1 MACMF
6 DLRDILQLVVN
17 GFNYCALAQHQLIED
32 RHQLVFHV
40 LANLGHELYIII
52 EQKVKQ
58 RLRDIAFVSKKFTE
72 QVFNHL
78 WYRSSV
84 IDIARGELNSKQ
96 FTAVI
101 DNEM

>member
-17 GFNYCALAQHQLIED
+17 GLNYCALAQHQLIED

-84 IDIARGELNSKQ
+84 IDITRGELNGKQ